1 MRIKKEFV
9 EENFY
14 KKIKPDGIYKYQMVQ
29 KNGACIFFSNN
40 KCTIYELRPLI
51 CRFYPFT
58 MIENESYVFQVDA
71 DCPSVNIGK
80 YITKKDL
87 ARLIEEAIRVY

>member
-1 MRIKKEFV
+1 MRIKKDVV

-14 KKIKPDGIYKYQMVQ
+14 KKIKPNGIYKYQMVQ
-29 KNGACIFFSNN
+29 KKGACIFLSNN
-40 KCTIYELRPLI
+40 KCTIYEWRPLI

-71 DCPSVNIGK
+71 DCPGVNLGK
-80 YITKKDL
+80 CITKKDL
-87 ARLIEEAIRVY
+87 AKLIEEAIRVS